1 MKVTNT
7 ERSQFTHSQQMAGY
21 KKAHDMTGGS
31 MEQVMV
37 LASGEEEGS
46 REAMLASRDIEKKQ

>member
-1 MKVTNT
+1 
-7 ERSQFTHSQQMAGY
+7 
-21 KKAHDMTGGS
+21 